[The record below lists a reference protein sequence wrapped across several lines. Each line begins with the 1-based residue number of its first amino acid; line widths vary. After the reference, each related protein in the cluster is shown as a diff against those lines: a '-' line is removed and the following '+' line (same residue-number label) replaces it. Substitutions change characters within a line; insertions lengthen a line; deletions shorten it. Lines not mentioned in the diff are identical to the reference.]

1 MGRRTIVL
9 VIALVL
15 AAVSGFAIWRY
26 LSSIE
31 SEIRADISEV
41 RVYRTTETIEQ
52 GTAGEEAEA
61 MIEESLALREHV
73 VFEGST
79 VLCLGPAEQNEGGD
93 PNQVGCPENPR
104 DLNATLSGNVAA
116 GPITAQQVIT
126 TDQWISPAEVQDI
139 KLSESLEQG
148 FVAIAFRPDEV
159 SAVGGFI
166 RPGDRIN
173 LMATASVPLNQFLA
187 IISDPELR
195 ELVLG
200 GEFVGAPQPVDPE
213 TGEESDITAELAATL
228 PGSMDFLQ
236 TFLQDVKVIAVGPDT
251 LPARIP
257 TGLTP
262 QGAQIIVLEVTPTD
276 AELIE
281 FAKSYSNVST
291 MLLPAD
297 VPYTPFDSVGV
308 VVDDLFDLEEKIQD
322 RLEETLGGTGN

>member
-31 SEIRADISEV
+31 SDIRADIAEV
-41 RVYRTTETIEQ
+41 VVYRTTVTIEG
-52 GTAGEEAEA
+52 GTSGEEALPL
-61 MIEESLALREHV
+61 IEEGLALRESV

-79 VLCLGPAEQNEGGD
+79 VLCIGPAEQHQGGGAEVD
-93 PNQVGCPENPR
+93 CPENPR
-104 DLNATLSGNVAA
+104 DLEATLQGSVAA
-116 GPITAQQVIT
+116 GPITAHQVIT
-126 TDQWISPAEVQDI
+126 TDQWVSPAEIADI

-148 FVAIAFRPDEV
+148 KVAIAFRPDEV

-173 LMATASVPLNQFLA
+173 LMASTAVPINQFLA
-187 IISDPELR
+187 IVNNPALR
-195 ELVLG
+195 ELILG
-200 GEFVGAPQPVDPE
+200 GAFTGAGPDLSPDDEGDTVAD
-213 TGEESDITAELAATL
+213 LANTL
-228 PGSMDFLQ
+228 PGSMDFVQ
-236 TFLQDVKVIAVGPDT
+236 TFLQDVEVIAVGPDT

-262 QGAQIIVLEVTPTD
+262 QGSQIFVLQVTPQQ
-276 AELIE
+276 AEIIQY
-281 FAKSYSNVST
+281 AKDYTNVST

-297 VPYTPFDSVGV
+297 VPYTPFDSIGV
-308 VVDDLFDLEEKIQD
+308 IIDDIFTLVDRIEAQLEG
-322 RLEETLGGTGN
+322 TLGGVGN

>member
-41 RVYRTTETIEQ
+41 RVYRTTELIETGTPGEDSQ
-52 GTAGEEAEA
+52 GNIEEA
-61 MIEESLALREHV
+61 LALRESV

-79 VLCLGPAEQNEGGD
+79 VLCLGPADQNEGGD
-93 PNQVGCPENPR
+93 PNAVGCPENPR
-104 DLNATLSGNVAA
+104 DLEATLAGNVAA
-116 GPITAQQVIT
+116 GPISEQQVIT
-126 TDQWISPAEVQDI
+126 TDQWISPSEIADI
-139 KLSESLEQG
+139 SLSESLEQG
-148 FVAIAFRPDEV
+148 KVAVAFRPDEV

-166 RPGDRIN
+166 RPGDQIN
-173 LMATASVPLNQFLA
+173 LMASASVPINQFLA
-187 IISDPELR
+187 IVSDPELR

-200 GEFVGAPQPVDPE
+200 GAFVGGGTTGAEIDPE
-213 TGEESDITAELAATL
+213 GDTVAELAATL

-236 TFLQDVKVIAVGPDT
+236 TFMQDVEVIAVGPDT

-262 QGAQIIVLEVTPTD
+262 QGAQIIVLQVTPQQ
-276 AELIE
+276 AELIQ
-281 FAKSYSNVST
+281 FAKDYSSVST

-308 VVDDLFDLEEKIQD
+308 IIDDLFTLVDRIQAQLED
-322 RLEETLGGTGN
+322 TLGGTGN

>member
-31 SEIRADISEV
+31 SEIRADIAEV
-41 RVYRTTETIEQ
+41 RVYRTTQ
-52 GTAGEEAEA
+52 
-61 MIEESLALREHV
+61 MIETGTSGEDSRGLIEEGLALRESV

-79 VLCLGPAEQNEGGD
+79 ILCLGPAEQNEGGD
-93 PNQVGCPENPR
+93 PNEVGCPENPS
-104 DLNATLSGNVAA
+104 DLEATLAGNVAA
-116 GPITAQQVIT
+116 GPISEKLVIT
-126 TDQWISPAEVQDI
+126 TDQWISPAEIADI
-139 KLSESLEQG
+139 SLSESLEQG
-148 FVAIAFRPDEV
+148 KVAIAFRPDEV

-173 LMATASVPLNQFLA
+173 LMASASVPLNQFLA
-187 IISDPELR
+187 IVSDPELR

-200 GEFVGAPQPVDPE
+200 GAFVGSGTSGETIDPE
-213 TGEESDITAELAATL
+213 GDTIAELAATL
-228 PGSMDFLQ
+228 PGSMNFVQ
-236 TFLQDVKVIAVGPDT
+236 TFMQDVEVIAVGPDT

-262 QGAQIIVLEVTPTD
+262 QGAQILVLHVTPKE
-276 AELIE
+276 AELIQY
-281 FAKSYSNVST
+281 AKDYSSVTT

-308 VVDDLFDLEEKIQD
+308 LIDDLFTLVDRIQQSLED
-322 RLEETLGGTGN
+322 TLGGTGN

>member
-41 RVYRTTETIEQ
+41 RVYRTTETIGA
-52 GTAGEEAEA
+52 GTTGEEAQS
-61 MIEESLALREHV
+61 MIQEGLALRESV

-79 VLCLGPAEQNEGGD
+79 VLCVGPAAQNEGGD
-93 PNQVGCPENPR
+93 PNEVGCPENPR
-104 DLNATLSGNVAA
+104 DLKTTISGNVAA
-116 GPITAQQVIT
+116 GPISAMQVIT
-126 TDQWISPAEVQDI
+126 TDQWVSPAEIADI

-148 FVAIAFRPDEV
+148 RVAIAFRPDEV

-173 LMATASVPLNQFLA
+173 MMASASVPINQFLA
-187 IISDPELR
+187 IVANSDLR

-200 GEFVGAPQPVDPE
+200 GTLGGTVSGAPDDEGDP
-213 TGEESDITAELAATL
+213 IAELAATL
-228 PGSMDFLQ
+228 PGSFNFVQ
-236 TFLQDVKVIAVGPDT
+236 TFLQDVEVIAVGPDT

-262 QGAQIIVLEVTPTD
+262 QGSQIIILDVTVEQ
-276 AELIE
+276 AELIQ
-281 FAKSYSNVST
+281 FAKDYSSIST

-297 VPYTPFDSVGV
+297 VPYTPFDSDGV
-308 VVDDLFDLEEKIQD
+308 LIDDLFNLVDRIEAQLEGK
-322 RLEETLGGTGN
+322 LGGTGN

>member
-41 RVYRTTETIEQ
+41 RVYRTTQTVEA
-52 GTAGEEAEA
+52 GTSGEDARGL
-61 MIEESLALREHV
+61 IEEGLALRETV
-73 VFEGST
+73 VFEDST

-93 PNQVGCPENPR
+93 PTEVGCPENPR
-104 DLNATLSGNVAA
+104 DLDATLAGNVTA
-116 GPITAQQVIT
+116 GPITARQVIT
-126 TDQWISPAEVQDI
+126 TDQWVSPSEIADIS
-139 KLSESLEQG
+139 LSESLEQG
-148 FVAIAFRPDEV
+148 KVAIAFRPDEV

-173 LMATASVPLNQFLA
+173 LMASASVPINQFLA
-187 IISDPELR
+187 IVSDPALR
-195 ELVLG
+195 DLVLG
-200 GEFVGAPQPVDPE
+200 GAFVGGGITGVEIDPE
-213 TGEESDITAELAATL
+213 GDTVSQLAATL
-228 PGSMDFLQ
+228 PGAMDFLQ
-236 TFLQDVKVIAVGPDT
+236 TFMQDVEVIAVGPDT

-262 QGAQIIVLEVTPTD
+262 QGAQIIVLQVTPQQ
-276 AELIE
+276 AELIQY
-281 FAKSYSNVST
+281 AKDYSSVTT

-308 VVDDLFDLEEKIQD
+308 IIDDLFTLVDRIQAQLED
-322 RLEETLGGTGN
+322 TLGGTGN

>member
-31 SEIRADISEV
+31 SEIRADIAEV
-41 RVYRTTETIEQ
+41 RVYRTTQ
-52 GTAGEEAEA
+52 
-61 MIEESLALREHV
+61 MIETGTSGEDSRGLIEEGLALRESV

-79 VLCLGPAEQNEGGD
+79 VLCLGPAEQNDGGD
-93 PNQVGCPENPR
+93 PNEVGCPENPR
-104 DLNATLSGNVAA
+104 DLDAILAGNVAA
-116 GPITAQQVIT
+116 GPISEKQVIT
-126 TDQWISPAEVQDI
+126 TDLWISPAEIADI
-139 KLSESLEQG
+139 SLSESLEQG
-148 FVAIAFRPDEV
+148 KVAIAFRPDEV

-173 LMATASVPLNQFLA
+173 LMASASVPLNQFLA
-187 IISDPELR
+187 IVSDPELR

-200 GEFVGAPQPVDPE
+200 GAFVGSGTSGETIDPE
-213 TGEESDITAELAATL
+213 GDTIAELAATL
-228 PGSMDFLQ
+228 PGSMNFVQ
-236 TFLQDVKVIAVGPDT
+236 TFMQDVEVIAVGPDT

-262 QGAQIIVLEVTPTD
+262 QGAQILVLHVTPQE
-276 AELIE
+276 AELIQY
-281 FAKSYSNVST
+281 AKDYSSVTT

-308 VVDDLFDLEEKIQD
+308 LIDDLFTLVDRIQQSLED
-322 RLEETLGGTGN
+322 TLGGTGN